1 MFMMNNWPILSA
13 SGGLTRLTIAVDLIP
28 SIRLL
33 VFPTEMDNSFF
44 FLISSYT
51 MTLVNKVGSKHIPI
65 YMFHSGCHI

>member
-44 FLISSYT
+44 FSSFH
-51 MTLVNKVGSKHIPI
+51 HIP
-65 YMFHSGCHI
+65 